1 MYYKEYGNPDGQL
14 VVFIHG
20 GFTTNESF
28 EQQYH
33 LLPDKRMIFVDL
45 PGCGKS
51 ERVGH
56 KAFSFE
62 DSAMEV
68 IQLIEHLSP
77 NEKVIL
83 IAHSYGGLVVK
94 EILQKRS
101 ELVEKIVVGSTNV
114 KKSLL
119 FWLYTRKLGCHIL
132 WKQNKERYLKD
143 GTTWD
148 CVCDMQ
154 KDAWSKFSM
163 DSLTVHKEIK
173 ALFMV
178 AEKDIGEIRESMK
191 LWEKKFPN
199 HEGYVVKDSGHNY
212 FTDFPDKVNPVVASF
227 CSERQ

>member
-51 ERVGH
+51 ERVGD

-77 NEKVIL
+77 KEKVIL

-94 EILQKRS
+94 EILQRKP
-101 ELVEKIVVGSTNV
+101 ELVEKIVVGSANV

-119 FWLYTRKLGCHIL
+119 FWLYTRKIGCHIL

-148 CVCDMQ
+148 CVCTMQ
-154 KDAWSKFSM
+154 KEAWSKFSL
-163 DSLTVHKEIK
+163 DSLAVHKEIK
-173 ALFMV
+173 ALFLA

-199 HEGYVVKDSGHNY
+199 PESYVVKNSGHNY
-212 FTDFPDKVNPVVASF
+212 FTDFPDKVNLVVASF
-227 CSERQ
+227 CSDR